1 MSESRRVVMIWIG
14 ITIAIMFFL
23 PFAVAKLAS
32 ECAGMALCMKLFLV
46 INPLYSIM
54 LGILFPGRISEN
66 YGIYL
71 SSLPW
76 HFLQE
81 YGCSLGFRNRGF
93 WYMLRFIFVSE

>member
-1 MSESRRVVMIWIG
+1 
-14 ITIAIMFFL
+14 MFIL

-32 ECAGMALCMKLFLV
+32 ECAGMALCMMLFLV
-46 INPLYSIM
+46 INPLYSIIVNVYDYDKK
-54 LGILFPGRISEN
+54 GKRILKN
-66 YGIYL
+66 YGISL

-93 WYMLRFIFVSE
+93 WYMPRFIFVSE